1 MTDTDALHNDLH
13 DDLHDDHH
21 PTENQYWGVFV
32 LLAVVTAIEVAWSYS
47 GFDGPLLV
55 LPLVGMMIFKF
66 LFVAGAFM
74 HLYFDLKIIHGKWFT
89 WTFAAGLGLALSVFL
104 IVIATFQF
112 QV

>member
-1 MTDTDALHNDLH
+1 MTDTDALHN
-13 DDLHDDHH
+13 DLHDDHH

-32 LLAVVTAIEVAWSYS
+32 LLAVVTAIEVAWSYG

-74 HLYFDLKIIHGKWFT
+74 HLYFDLKILHGKWFT
-89 WTFAAGLGLALSVFL
+89 WTFGAGLGLALSVFL